1 MIKKRNEERK
11 KEILDNE
18 ITGSDSTVN
27 EFYEANCFVDRIK
40 PFITAKLF
48 ILISNGYYRNDTNID
63 TIFYLP
69 LHDILLA

>member
-1 MIKKRNEERK
+1 MLIDKKKRNEERK

-48 ILISNGYYRNDTNID
+48 IYTY
-63 TIFYLP
+63 F
-69 LHDILLA
+69 